1 MSMILDLL
9 IIAIAVI
16 TIIVAAKRGFVK
28 SIAHIATSVLSF
40 LAAYFWCGRLGDF
53 IYDRF
58 LLGSF
63 SGYVED
69 SVNNL
74 LVKTGETFNIAKL
87 FEDMPDAFV
96 SLLARFGIDV
106 HGLAEKFGEI
116 TSGTSETISQ
126 MSESIASPI
135 ASATATAIAF
145 AAIFLVSILVISLLF
160 KLLDLAC
167 KLPVLKSAN
176 GFLGGVIGVVL
187 AVFYIWVFSA
197 IAVVALRS
205 FSATDS
211 SFIFS
216 NAVENSVLLK
226 FFVSV
231 NPVASF
237 LGIS

>member
-1 MSMILDLL
+1 MSMVLDLL
-9 IIAIAVI
+9 IIAIAII
-16 TIIVAAKRGFVK
+16 TIVVASRRGFVK
-28 SIAHIATSVLSF
+28 SIAHIGTSVLSF
-40 LAAYFWCGRLGDF
+40 LAAYFWCEKLGAF

-63 SGYVED
+63 SDYVER

-74 LVKTGETFNIAKL
+74 LIKTGETFNIAKL

-96 SLLARFGIDV
+96 DLLVRFGIDV
-106 HGLAEKFGEI
+106 DGLAAKFGEI
-116 TSGTSETISQ
+116 TSGTSETIGQ

-135 ASATATAIAF
+135 ANVTATAIAF
-145 AAIFLVSILVISLLF
+145 AAIFLVSILVISLVF

-187 AVFYIWVFSA
+187 AVFYVWVFSA

-211 SFIFS
+211 GFIFA
-216 NAVENSVLLK
+216 NAIENSVLLK
-226 FFVSV
+226 FFVNV